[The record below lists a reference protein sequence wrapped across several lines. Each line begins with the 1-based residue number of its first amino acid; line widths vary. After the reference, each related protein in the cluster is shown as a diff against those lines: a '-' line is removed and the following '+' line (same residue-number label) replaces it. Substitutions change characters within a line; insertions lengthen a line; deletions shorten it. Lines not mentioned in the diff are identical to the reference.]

1 MALNIDNALTDT
13 HERLPQL
20 IRTTHY
26 AVSKTPENEPLW
38 LVSFTGHRNELLVA
52 EVVLRDDG
60 IVMSVLDTFGYDPRE
75 VSRIMEAFTELL
87 NIA

>member
-13 HERLPQL
+13 QERLPQL
-20 IRTTHY
+20 VRTTHY
-26 AVSKTPENEPLW
+26 AVSNTPENEPLW

-52 EVVLRDDG
+52 EVILRDDG
-60 IVMSVLDTFGYDPRE
+60 IVMSVLNTFGYDTRE

-87 NIA
+87 NIV